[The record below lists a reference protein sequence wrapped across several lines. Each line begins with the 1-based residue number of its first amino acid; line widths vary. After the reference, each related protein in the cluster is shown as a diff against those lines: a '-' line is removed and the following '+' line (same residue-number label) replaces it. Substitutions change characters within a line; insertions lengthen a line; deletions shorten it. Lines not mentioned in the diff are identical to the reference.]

1 MLSERVAR
9 QVLRPRGYNALVLG
23 VSRKKSRLRPE
34 GVKGRREPVGAQAHN
49 HVIDLRLGAIGV
61 DLEELE
67 GGRIDGGGPIFSEKV
82 AVRLVPRPTFVAP
95 LSGVV
100 LLTMGCVVSTL
111 TVTELETEEVLP
123 AASVA
128 LAK

>member
-23 VSRKKSRLRPE
+23 APRKKCRLLPE
-34 GVKGRREPVGAQAHN
+34 GVERSLEPIGAQADPH
-49 HVIDLRLGAIGV
+49 IGDLRLGAIGV

-100 LLTMGCVVSTL
+100 LLTMGIERPTTWPESFM
-111 TVTELETEEVLP
+111 P
-123 AASVA
+123 VA
-128 LAK
+128 